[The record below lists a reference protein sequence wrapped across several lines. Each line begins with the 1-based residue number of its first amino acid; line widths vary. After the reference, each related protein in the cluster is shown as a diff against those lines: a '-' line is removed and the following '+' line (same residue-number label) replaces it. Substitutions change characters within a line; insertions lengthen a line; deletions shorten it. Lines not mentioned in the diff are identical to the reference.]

1 MMLATYMAISE
12 ISGAVK
18 KENGGFVFLY
28 GLLVDLGCHN
38 SSYFR
43 RRVLVFLSGL
53 LVYQVSVPQCKLFSA
68 PDSRVFNQRFRP
80 QPAC

>member
-18 KENGGFVFLY
+18 EENGGLVFLY

-53 LVYQVSVPQCKLFSA
+53 LVDQVSVFTMQAVSAELLQPELF
-68 PDSRVFNQRFRP
+68 PW
-80 QPAC
+80 